1 MLEVSSS
8 FSMESAHKTIHSLA
22 VVKQGF
28 KKLIIPNYF

>member
-1 MLEVSSS
+1 
-8 FSMESAHKTIHSLA
+8 MESAHKTIHSLA